1 MTAGGLLDG
10 LPEALR
16 AVRPREAAARLAG
29 VVRRTPLARFP
40 APTPGLELRLKLEC
54 LQETGAFK
62 ARGAWNQVALL
73 PADARARGVVTA
85 SSGNHAG
92 ALAWAAAR
100 AGVPCVVCMPA
111 DAYPNKVEA
120 CRRHGAEVL
129 LSPTRAEAEA
139 ACAERAAAGAVLVP
153 PYDHART
160 IEGASTVG
168 LELLEDAAGGP
179 GAEPGPE
186 PSAGWPIDVV
196 VVPVG
201 GGGLLA
207 GVALALHAAFA
218 HAPPEGPGRRPRI
231 VGVEPAG
238 APKMTRALAAGA
250 PVTLARI
257 ETTVQGLCPPRVGHL
272 TLAAARALVDRVVT
286 LDDAAILR
294 AQARLVREGGWTV
307 EPAGAAAA
315 ALVLEGGLAAAL
327 PDLRPTGR
335 PLHVVAIVSGGN
347 PDPAQLAQLRAD

>member
-1 MTAGGLLDG
+1 MTAGA

-29 VVRRTPLARFP
+29 AVRRTPLVRF
-40 APTPGLELRLKLEC
+40 ATGAGGPTGVELRLKLEC

-62 ARGAWNQVALL
+62 ARGAWNQVCQLTA
-73 PADARARGVVTA
+73 AERARGVVTA

-129 LSPTRAEAEA
+129 LLPTRAEAEA
-139 ACAERAAAGAVLVP
+139 ACAARAAAGAVVVP

-168 LELLEDAAGGP
+168 LELLEDAG
-179 GAEPGPE
+179 
-186 PSAGWPIDVV
+186 AGWPVDVV

-207 GVALALHAAFA
+207 GVALALHEAFA
-218 HAPPEGPGRRPRI
+218 DAPPDGPGRRPRL

-250 PVTLARI
+250 PVTLERI

-272 TLAAARALVDRVVT
+272 TLAAARTLVDRVVT

-327 PDLRPTGR
+327 PGLRPPGR
-335 PLHVVAIVSGGN
+335 PLHVVAVVSGGN
-347 PDPAQLAQLRAD
+347 PDPAQLAQLLAG